1 MNTLNSDD
9 EYKYRQVEQTIT
21 GKIKSG
27 ELLPG
32 SKLPSLRQI
41 SSSLRVSISTATHAY
56 EEMEC
61 KGIIESR
68 PRSGYYVRG
77 EFRRIPTPSISS
89 KSSIEPSLV
98 NKGTLIRTSL
108 ETVGNDDLLPLGVV
122 CPGRELLPYK
132 RLARIMNGVIRD
144 HSDSM
149 LDYQPIAGNM
159 ELRRQIAF
167 RSIDCGSDISPEEL
181 IITTGAMEALYI
193 SLRTLTRSGDMVLI
207 QSPTYYCFLQLLE
220 TLGLRAVDIP
230 ACPENGISPEDIR
243 HAVETFDIKACILS
257 PNFNNP
263 DGSLMPDE
271 NKKEIV
277 SLLAEKDIPL
287 VEDDVY
293 GEIYFG
299 KHRPRTFKSWDKNGG
314 VVLCSSFSKTIAPG
328 YRVGWVAPGRY
339 MEKAMDIKATTNV
352 ACVSPTQMAIAQY
365 LREAHYDRHLRKL
378 RTALKDQTEL
388 MRAEIGRRFPAG
400 TKVSNPKGGSV
411 LWVEMPEGCDGVETF
426 FKAREKGIGIV
437 PGTIFSPRDAYSRFI
452 RISTGAI
459 WSEKVR
465 DGIKT
470 LGQIAA
476 EKACRR

>member
-1 MNTLNSDD
+1 MSMLSTED
-9 EYKYRQVEQTIT
+9 EYKYRRVEQAIT
-21 GKIKSG
+21 ERIESG
-27 ELLPG
+27 ELHPG

-41 SSSLRVSISTATHAY
+41 SSSLRVSISTVTHAY

-77 EFRRIPTPSISS
+77 EFRRIPTPSISVPAT
-89 KSSIEPSLV
+89 IEPSLV

-144 HSDSM
+144 YSDKM
-149 LDYQPIAGNM
+149 LDYQPIAGNL

-167 RSIDCGSDISPEEL
+167 RSIDCRSDISPDEI

-193 SLRTLTRSGDMVLI
+193 ALRTLTRTGDMVLI

-230 ACPENGISPEDIR
+230 ACPEKGISPKDIS
-243 HAVETFDIKACILS
+243 HAIETFDIKACILS

-271 NKKEIV
+271 NKQEIV
-277 SLLAEKDIPL
+277 SMLAKKEIPL

-293 GEIYFG
+293 GEIFFG
-299 KHRPRTFKSWDKNGG
+299 SHRPRTFKSWDKTGG
-314 VVLCSSFSKTIAPG
+314 VILCSSFSKTIAPG
-328 YRVGWVAPGRY
+328 YRIGWLSPGKF
-339 MEKAMDIKATTNV
+339 MDKAMDIKATTNV
-352 ACVSPTQMAIAQY
+352 ACVSPTQMTIAQY

-378 RTALKDQTEL
+378 RKALKEQMEL
-388 MRAEIGRRFPAG
+388 MRAAIGRNFPAG
-400 TKVSNPKGGSV
+400 TKVSNPQGGSV
-411 LWVEMPEGCDGVETF
+411 LWVELPEGCDGVDIF

-437 PGTIFSPRDAYSRFI
+437 PGTIFSPRDDYSRFI
-452 RISTGAI
+452 RISTGAL
-459 WSEKVR
+459 WSEKIKA
-465 DGIKT
+465 GIKT
-470 LGQIAA
+470 LGQLAA
-476 EKACRR
+476 GKV